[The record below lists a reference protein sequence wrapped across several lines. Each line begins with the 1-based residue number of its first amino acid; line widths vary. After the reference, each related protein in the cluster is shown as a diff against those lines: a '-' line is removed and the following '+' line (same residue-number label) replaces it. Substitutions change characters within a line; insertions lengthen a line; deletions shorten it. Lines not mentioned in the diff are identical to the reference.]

1 MERKQLGGH
10 FSALVTV
17 LIWGTTF
24 ISTKVLLADFAP
36 VEILFLRFVMGFAAL
51 YLAAPRKMEK
61 ASRRQ
66 ELTFATAGLC
76 GVCLYYL
83 MENIALTYTMASN
96 VGVIVSV
103 SPFFTA
109 ILSRIILKEEKLHA
123 RFFLGFVVAM
133 AGIALISFNGAAMKL
148 NLTGDFLALMAAL
161 MWGCYSTFTR
171 KISGYGFSTILTT
184 RRTFFYGI
192 LFMIPALCLSGFRMD
207 TERFFH
213 PVSIGNLL
221 FLGLGASALCFVTWN
236 YSVKVLG
243 AIKTSIYI
251 YMIPVVTVLTS
262 ALVLKEPVTWMTG
275 AGTLLT
281 LAGLFL
287 SEGKKKE
294 MGNTEKREGGE
305 EWQ

>member
-161 MWGCYSTFTR
+161 MWGVLFYIYKENQRVRIFYDPDDQKNLFLRNPVYDPCALPVR
-171 KISGYGFSTILTT
+171 IPDGYGTLFPSRFHRKSLVSGPGA
-184 RRTFFYGI
+184 RRRFALSRGI
-192 LFMIPALCLSGFRMD
+192 
-207 TERFFH
+207 
-213 PVSIGNLL
+213 
-221 FLGLGASALCFVTWN
+221 
-236 YSVKVLG
+236 
-243 AIKTSIYI
+243 
-251 YMIPVVTVLTS
+251 
-262 ALVLKEPVTWMTG
+262 
-275 AGTLLT
+275 TL
-281 LAGLFL
+281 
-287 SEGKKKE
+287 
-294 MGNTEKREGGE
+294 
-305 EWQ
+305 

>member
-1 MERKQLGGH
+1 
-10 FSALVTV
+10 
-17 LIWGTTF
+17 
-24 ISTKVLLADFAP
+24 
-36 VEILFLRFVMGFAAL
+36 
-51 YLAAPRKMEK
+51 
-61 ASRRQ
+61 
-66 ELTFATAGLC
+66 
-76 GVCLYYL
+76 
-83 MENIALTYTMASN
+83 MASN

-192 LFMIPALCLSGFRMD
+192 LFMIPALCLSGFQMD

-287 SEGKKKE
+287 SEGKKEE

>member
-66 ELTFATAGLC
+66 ELTFAAAGLC

-192 LFMIPALCLSGFRMD
+192 LFMIPALCIPDGYGTLFPARFHRKSLVSGPGR
-207 TERFFH
+207 
-213 PVSIGNLL
+213 VGALL
-221 FLGLGASALCFVTWN
+221 CHVELLR
-236 YSVKVLG
+236 
-243 AIKTSIYI
+243 
-251 YMIPVVTVLTS
+251 
-262 ALVLKEPVTWMTG
+262 EG
-275 AGTLLT
+275 AGRDQNQHLYLYDPGGYSADLCTGSERTGHLDDRGRHAPY
-281 LAGLFL
+281 AGRAVPV
-287 SEGKKKE
+287 GR
-294 MGNTEKREGGE
+294 EKRGK
-305 EWQ
+305 

>member
-51 YLAAPRKMEK
+51 YLAAPRRMQK

-66 ELTFATAGLC
+66 ELTFAAAGLS

-305 EWQ
+305 V

>member
-66 ELTFATAGLC
+66 ELTFAAAGLC
-76 GVCLYYL
+76 CVCLFYL
-83 MENIALTYTMASN
+83 VENIGLTYTMASN

-192 LFMIPALCLSGFRMD
+192 LFMIPALCLSGFQMD
-207 TERFFH
+207 TERFFQ

-281 LAGLFL
+281 LVGLFL
-287 SEGKKKE
+287 SEGKKG
-294 MGNTEKREGGE
+294 GNEKLD
-305 EWQ
+305 